1 LVLFCSAWDG
11 TPDCLNLNMN
21 GEIAI
26 SRFMQALDLGGT
38 FVFAISGAVAGIK
51 HRLDLFGVLVLSFAA
66 ANAGGI
72 IRDVVLGATPAAAI
86 RDWRYI
92 IVSVLAGLIAFY
104 WYPVLD
110 RMRSPVLMFDA
121 AGLALFAVS
130 GTNKAL
136 SFNLGPDPAILLG
149 VLTAVGGGMLRD
161 VLVSEIPYVL
171 RAELYAVAALAGA
184 TVVVI
189 GHMLSFPPAIVGMA
203 GAALC
208 FWLRLMAMRHG
219 WRLPVARYEIK

>member
-1 LVLFCSAWDG
+1 M
-11 TPDCLNLNMN
+11 LNLNMN

-72 IRDVVLGATPAAAI
+72 TRDVILGATPAAAV

-136 SFNLGPDPAILLG
+136 SFSLGPDPAILLG

-184 TVVVI
+184 AVVVI
-189 GHMLSFPPAIVGMA
+189 GHMFKLPSAAVGMA

-208 FWLRLMAMRHG
+208 FWLRLMAIRHG

>member
-1 LVLFCSAWDG
+1 
-11 TPDCLNLNMN
+11 MN

-72 IRDVVLGATPAAAI
+72 TRDVVLGATPAAAI

-92 IVSVLAGLIAFY
+92 IVSVLAGLLAFY

-189 GHMLSFPPAIVGMA
+189 GHMFNFPPAIVGMA

>member
-1 LVLFCSAWDG
+1 
-11 TPDCLNLNMN
+11 MN

-92 IVSVLAGLIAFY
+92 VVSVLAGLIAFY

-189 GHMLSFPPAIVGMA
+189 GHMLNFPSAIVGMA

-208 FWLRLMAMRHG
+208 FWLRVMAMRHG

>member
-1 LVLFCSAWDG
+1 
-11 TPDCLNLNMN
+11 MN

-26 SRFMQALDLGGT
+26 SRFVQALDLGGT

-189 GHMLSFPPAIVGMA
+189 GHMLNFPPAIVGMA